1 MRVKKTA
8 KGGKIM
14 KKILFK
20 GEKIGYFE
28 EGGSLILING
38 YRFRPVYR
46 CSICGAD
53 DIEIPNSHCPCTESA
68 YKLRLY
74 KDDTLVEE
82 NYTTHDGDL
91 APMTDEDEI
100 QFKKF
105 EELTKIVSHELEIDP
120 QNTEEIRIAVNN
132 NGFAEVAITE
142 K

>member
-1 MRVKKTA
+1 
-8 KGGKIM
+8 M

-28 EGGSLILING
+28 KDSLILING

-53 DIEIPNSHCPCTESA
+53 NIEIPNSHCRCAESA

-74 KDDTLVEE
+74 KNDILIEE

-100 QFKKF
+100 EFKKF
-105 EELTKIVSHELEIDP
+105 EELTKIVYRNLEIDP
-120 QNTEEIRIAVNN
+120 KDTEEIRIAVNN
-132 NGFAEVAITE
+132 DGIAEVAITE
-142 K
+142 R

>member
-1 MRVKKTA
+1 
-8 KGGKIM
+8 M

-28 EGGSLILING
+28 KDSLILIKG

-53 DIEIPNSHCPCTESA
+53 NIKVPNSHCRCAESA

-74 KDDTLVEE
+74 KDDVLVEE
-82 NYTTHDGDL
+82 NYAVHDSDL
-91 APMTDEDEI
+91 VPMTEDEI
-100 QFKKF
+100 EFKKF

-120 QNTEEIRIAVNN
+120 KNTEEIRVAVKD
-132 NGFAEVAITE
+132 GMAEVTITE